1 MNTNQTNRGRWT
13 IPTPKTPLRDAFNFL
28 KRTDAWIRIGMCA
41 LTITILYVVMFG
53 WSPAFPY
60 RTRTTPGRDLHA
72 RTAFEYPDAQL
83 TLEKK
88 ERARATV
95 LNYYVNSPQPLV
107 DLRSG
112 LIDDIFEVKQK
123 TFNELKEFW
132 APRFLG
138 ADETLL
144 EKAEDEFDL
153 FKSSLE
159 KDEKLETLREAIDK
173 AFINI
178 DKNGLLE
185 TLVHKYT
192 DGNMQ
197 EIQVYMG
204 GNIEA
209 AQRVSISDVR
219 IAVVGDIL
227 LKKLKEEIRRY
238 EDVFPENNN
247 LAERIFVW
255 FKPRLPATLKWE
267 QQVTKDERRRVASQI
282 DVVMKQYELGDSLE
296 KLKNRNSDDTGIGA
310 FDTLDTDDI
319 HLLRAEHQAMIDQA
333 DIGTRLLRSVVF
345 FGFFSAVFAIVCA
358 YLYYRDF
365 KILDELKH
373 FATILG
379 LILITLVS
387 CWLVSYHE
395 DWRAEVIPMMILA
408 MTLAVAYHIE
418 LSIFIS
424 AIVALLFT
432 VAHGFGVSEL
442 VILTTATTA
451 AALLCRTI
459 RSRTKLVYIGFIV
472 GAIVFPMVIGVQY
485 LLGQPITKGLGI
497 DSVWYAGS
505 AVMAGLF
512 MTALLPFLEQWFDI
526 QTDINLLELSD
537 ANHPLLKELVQR
549 APGTYNHSINVA
561 SISEAAAESIG
572 ANGLLCRVG
581 AYFHDIGKL
590 RKPEYFIENQG
601 GGENKHDDL
610 NPTMS
615 TLVITNHVKEGS
627 EIARTHRLPQRI
639 VDLIEQHHGTT
650 LVEYYYRRAAD
661 QKEQAGDSTEV
672 EEKDYRY
679 PGPKPQS
686 REAAV
691 MMMADAVESA
701 SRALREP
708 TPARIESLVGEIVKK
723 KLDDG
728 QFDECEITLL
738 ELRKIEENLVKSLNA
753 MYHARVKYPNQESA

>member
-1 MNTNQTNRGRWT
+1 
-13 IPTPKTPLRDAFNFL
+13 
-28 KRTDAWIRIGMCA
+28 MCA
-41 LTITILYVVMFG
+41 LTITILYVIMFG

-72 RTAFEYPDAQL
+72 RTAFEYPDSEL

-88 ERARATV
+88 ERARAKV
-95 LNYYVNSPQPLV
+95 LNYYINSPQPLA

-112 LIDDIFEVKQK
+112 LIDDVFEVKQK

-132 APRFLG
+132 NPRFLG
-138 ADETLL
+138 DDEKLL
-144 EKAEDEFDL
+144 EKAEEEFDL
-153 FKSSLE
+153 FKSSLAG
-159 KDEKLETLREAIDK
+159 DEKLETLREAIDK

-185 TLVHKYT
+185 TVEHEFP

-197 EIQVYMG
+197 EIQVFLG
-204 GNIEA
+204 GDIET

-219 IAVVGDIL
+219 IAEVGDIL
-227 LKKLKEEIRRY
+227 LKNLKDEIRRY
-238 EDVFPENNN
+238 EDVFPEDNN

-255 FKPRLPATLKWE
+255 FKPRLPATLKWD
-267 QQVTKDERRRVASQI
+267 QQGTKDERKRVASQI
-282 DVVMKQYELGDSLE
+282 DVVMKQYEQGDSLI
-296 KLKNRNSDDTGIGA
+296 KLKDRNTDNPGIGA
-310 FDTLDTDDI
+310 YDTLDQDDI
-319 HLLRAEHQAMIDQA
+319 QLLRAEHLAMTEQA
-333 DIGTRLLRSVVF
+333 DISERLLRTLAF

-365 KILDELKH
+365 KILEELKH

-379 LILITLVS
+379 LILITLIT
-387 CWLVSYHE
+387 CWLVSYNE
-395 DWRAEVIPMMILA
+395 NWRVEIIPMMILA

-432 VAHGFGVSEL
+432 VTHGFGVSEL
-442 VILTTATTA
+442 VILTTATST

-472 GAIVFPMVIGVQY
+472 GAVVFPMVVGIEY
-485 LLGQPITKGLGI
+485 LMGQPITRNLWI
-497 DSVWYAGS
+497 DSVWYASS

-650 LVEYYYRRAAD
+650 LVEYFYRRAAD
-661 QKEQAGDSTEV
+661 QKEQDGGSTEV

-708 TPARIESLVGEIVKK
+708 TPARIENLVGELIKK
-723 KLDDG
+723 RLDDG
-728 QFDECEITLL
+728 QFDECEITLQ
-738 ELRKIEENLVKSLNA
+738 ELRKIQENLVKSLNA